1 MKAAKVITKIAT
13 YFIISS
19 QTFSF
24 LPCFIH
30 LSCATICLT
39 AIQNTHPTKIS
50 IVPIGILSGLVAI
63 NRKFSRPEF
72 SMVRPYRKSNSNYY
86 IWTEGLSNLIRLL
99 PRLHLPHHLLR
110 RRLHLLHHH
119 HLLLHPKRRQNPIQ
133 LCYRQ
138 L

>member
-1 MKAAKVITKIAT
+1 MKAAKVIKKIAT

-39 AIQNTHPTKIS
+39 AIQNTQPTKMS
-50 IVPIGILSGLVAI
+50 MVPIGILSGLVAI

-72 SMVRPYRKSNSNYY
+72 SMVSPYRKSNSNYY

-110 RRLHLLHHH
+110 RHRHLLLH
-119 HLLLHPKRRQNPIQ
+119 HLLLHPRRRQNPIQ
-133 LCYRQ
+133 QCYTQ

>member
-1 MKAAKVITKIAT
+1 MKAAKVITNIAT

-72 SMVRPYRKSNSNYY
+72 SMFRPYRISNTAYY
-86 IWTEGLSNLIRLL
+86 I
-99 PRLHLPHHLLR
+99 
-110 RRLHLLHHH
+110 
-119 HLLLHPKRRQNPIQ
+119 
-133 LCYRQ
+133 YRQ
-138 L
+138 KIEAILFVFFLVFLFLSTFFAISFIIITSTFTQGGVKI